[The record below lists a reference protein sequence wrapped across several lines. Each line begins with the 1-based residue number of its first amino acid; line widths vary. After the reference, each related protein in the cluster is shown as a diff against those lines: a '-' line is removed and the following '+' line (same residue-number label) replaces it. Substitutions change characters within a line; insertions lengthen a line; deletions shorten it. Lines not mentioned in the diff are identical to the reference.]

1 MKKQWLFLLLAAT
14 IAGCDYKGIPSGVS
28 DPTDKSATTPVVE
41 FKQAK
46 AVIADL
52 ATTLKDAQASIPR
65 GASQTQSYRTAAV
78 APAGGWTADE
88 QQSDGSLKRTR
99 KVKTAT
105 EDIDQTLEHKDS
117 GAWVRRSEVVN
128 ASATRPVGTYIIEG
142 VSTEASIDLT
152 TTFTNGTATRSYKST
167 KTKSENTT
175 TWTLVGE
182 LPDGGKVDLKAV
194 NIQEQGGTVNG
205 KPMNGMLTTT
215 LTGKVTT
222 AGGKVID
229 MRRNLES
236 GYDSTSSEYFDSWG
250 LGLHPSFNLTLEQVA
265 STEGSSPNPTSRTL
279 VAKVRDEA
287 GTKTADVELGDV
299 PLDYFKYP
307 MGTITYGDNTKED
320 LDFGFA
326 GDLNS
331 FLAALMISSST
342 IFN

>member
-1 MKKQWLFLLLAAT
+1 MKKQWLLLLLAAT
-14 IAGCDYKGIPSGVS
+14 IAGCDYKGTPTGVS
-28 DPTDKSATTPVVE
+28 DPTDKSANTPSVE

-52 ATTLKDAQASIPR
+52 VTTLKDAQASIPR
-65 GASQTQSYRTAAV
+65 GASQLQGYHITSV
-78 APAGGWTADE
+78 GFNGWSSDE
-88 QQSDGSLKRTR
+88 QQSDGALKRTR
-99 KVKTAT
+99 KIQTAT
-105 EDIDQTLEHKDS
+105 EDIDQTLEHKGA
-117 GAWVRRSEVVN
+117 GAWVRRTEVVN
-128 ASATRPVGTYIIEG
+128 DSVTRPVGTYVIEG
-142 VSTEASIDLT
+142 VSTEASIDLM
-152 TTFTNGTATRSYKST
+152 TTFTNGQVSRSYKST
-167 KTKSENTT
+167 KTKSEITT
-175 TWTLVGE
+175 TWTLIGE

-194 NIQEQGGTVNG
+194 NVQEQGGTVNG
-205 KPMNGMLTTT
+205 KPMNGKLTTT
-215 LTGKVTT
+215 VTGKVTT

-229 MRRNLES
+229 MGRDLES

-250 LGLHPSFNLTLEQVA
+250 LGLHPSFNLTLEQLA

-287 GTKTADVELGDV
+287 GAKTADVELGDA
-299 PLDYFKYP
+299 PLDFFKYP
-307 MGTITYGDNTKED
+307 MGVITYGDNTKEG

>member
-1 MKKQWLFLLLAAT
+1 MKKQWLLLLLAAT
-14 IAGCDYKGIPSGVS
+14 IAGCDYKGTPTGVS
-28 DPTDKSATTPVVE
+28 DPTDRSASTPTVE

-46 AVIADL
+46 VTIVDL
-52 ATTLKDAQASIPR
+52 LATLKDAQDSIPHGVSQPQGYR
-65 GASQTQSYRTAAV
+65 IAS
-78 APAGGWTADE
+78 AGPNGWTADE
-88 QQSDGSLKRTR
+88 QLSDGTLKRTR
-99 KVKTAT
+99 KIQTAS
-105 EDIDQTLEHKDS
+105 EDIDQTLEHKDA
-117 GAWVRRSEVVN
+117 GAWVRRTEVVN
-128 ASATRPVGTYIIEG
+128 ASATRPVGSYVIEG

-152 TTFTNGTATRSYKST
+152 TSFTNGQVLRSYKST
-167 KTKSENTT
+167 KAKSENTT
-175 TWTLVGE
+175 TWTLIGD

-205 KPMNGMLTTT
+205 KPMNGKLTTT
-215 LTGKVTT
+215 VTGKVIT
-222 AGGKVID
+222 AAGKVID
-229 MRRNLES
+229 MGRNLES

-265 STEGSSPNPTSRTL
+265 STEGSSPSPTSRTL

-287 GTKTADVELGDV
+287 GAKTADVELGDV
-299 PLDYFKYP
+299 ALDYFKYP
-307 MGTITYGDNTKED
+307 MGIITYGDNTKED